1 MRSGSGSISRMRTG
15 VDLGPRPAPHAVPAP
30 PPAAAAAAAPAAAAE
45 HAAAAR
51 PASPARLVRRYLSCL
66 RWREILVL
74 QGSPLLG
81 AAFAMGEVTA
91 GRVAALAVLTAAS
104 CCLVAH
110 IFVLNDWAGMSADLK
125 DPNKQAG
132 VFAARGIGRR
142 EVGWLWLAL
151 LVASVA
157 LCGWLGPRPLAIAL
171 AIAGL
176 SALYSVP
183 AYHAKGIP
191 LLNSALHL
199 AGGILHFLLGYSLFS
214 AIDRRGLEIAC
225 YFALVFVAG
234 HLTQEVRDHEGD
246 RLNGIKTNAV
256 IFGKTTTFA
265 AGLAVFT
272 LAYVY
277 LAVLAA
283 RAIVPRA
290 LVSLA
295 ILYPLH
301 LYWSLAALRA
311 GLTFDSIRS
320 LRARYRALYTIIGI
334 AMLAALLLES

>member
-1 MRSGSGSISRMRTG
+1 MHSGSGSISRMRTG
-15 VDLGPRPAPHAVPAP
+15 IGTSPRAAPHPVPVPAQ
-30 PPAAAAAAAPAAAAE
+30 AAAAE
-45 HAAAAR
+45 RAAAAR
-51 PASPARLVRRYLSCL
+51 PGARAPSPARFVRRSLSCL

-91 GRVAALAVLTAAS
+91 GRVAALAVLAAGS

-110 IFVLNDWAGMSADLK
+110 IFVLNDWTGMSADLR

-151 LVASVA
+151 LAASIV
-157 LCGWLGPRPLAIAL
+157 LFGGLGPRPLAIAL

-199 AGGILHFLLGYSLFS
+199 AGGVLHFLLGYSLFRG
-214 AIDRRGLEIAC
+214 IDRRGLEIAC
-225 YFALVFVAG
+225 FFALAFVAG

-246 RLNGIKTNAV
+246 QINGIKTNAV

-265 AGLAVFT
+265 AALAVFT
-272 LAYVY
+272 FAHAYLV
-277 LAVLAA
+277 ALAA

-290 LVSLA
+290 LVALA

-301 LYWSLAALRA
+301 LYWSLATLRS
-311 GLTFDSIRS
+311 GLTFESIRR
-320 LRARYRALYTIIGI
+320 LQARYRALYTIIGI
-334 AMLAALLLES
+334 AMLVACIS

>member
-15 VDLGPRPAPHAVPAP
+15 IGTSPRAVPHP
-30 PPAAAAAAAPAAAAE
+30 VPVPASAAVAAE
-45 HAAAAR
+45 AEAAERTAAVR
-51 PASPARLVRRYLSCL
+51 QASPARFVRRYLSCL

-81 AAFAMGEVTA
+81 AAFAMGEATA

-151 LVASVA
+151 LLASVA
-157 LCGWLGPRPLAIAL
+157 LFGWLGPRPLAIAL

-199 AGGILHFLLGYSLFS
+199 AGGVLHFLLGYSLFS

-225 YFALVFVAG
+225 FFALAFVAG

-272 LAYVY
+272 FAYGY

-290 LVSLA
+290 LVALA

-301 LYWSLAALRA
+301 LYWSLATLRS
-311 GLTFDSIRS
+311 GLTFESVRR
-320 LRARYRALYTIIGI
+320 LQTRYRALYTIIGI
-334 AMLAALLLES
+334 AMLAALLLEP

>member
-1 MRSGSGSISRMRTG
+1 MRSGSGSISRMRAR
-15 VDLGPRPAPHAVPAP
+15 VDLGPRAAPHAVPAP
-30 PPAAAAAAAPAAAAE
+30 APAPAAAAE
-45 HAAAAR
+45 GTAAVR
-51 PASPARLVRRYLSCL
+51 PASRARFVRRYLSCL
-66 RWREILVL
+66 RWPEILVL

-110 IFVLNDWAGMSADLK
+110 IFVLNDWAGMTADLK

-157 LCGWLGPRPLAIAL
+157 LFGWLGPRPPAIAL

-183 AYHAKGIP
+183 TYHAKGIP

-199 AGGILHFLLGYSLFS
+199 AGGVLHFLLGYSLFS

-225 YFALVFVAG
+225 FFALAFVAG

-246 RLNGIKTNAV
+246 RLNGINTNAV
-256 IFGKTTTFA
+256 IFGKTSTFA

-272 LAYVY
+272 FAYVY
-277 LAVLAA
+277 LVVLAA

-290 LVSLA
+290 LVAMA

-301 LYWSLAALRA
+301 LYWSLATLRS
-311 GLTFDSIRS
+311 GLTFESIRR
-320 LRARYRALYTIIGI
+320 LQTRYRALYTIIGF

>member
-1 MRSGSGSISRMRTG
+1 MRSGSGSISRMHTG
-15 VDLGPRPAPHAVPAP
+15 VDLGPRPAPHTVPASP
-30 PPAAAAAAAPAAAAE
+30 P
-45 HAAAAR
+45 AAAAR

-199 AGGILHFLLGYSLFS
+199 AGGVLHFLLGYSLFS

-301 LYWSLAALRA
+301 LYWSLAALRS

-320 LRARYRALYTIIGI
+320 LQARYRALYTIIGI

>member
-1 MRSGSGSISRMRTG
+1 MRTG
-15 VDLGPRPAPHAVPAP
+15 VDRGPRAGPHPAPAPAP
-30 PPAAAAAAAPAAAAE
+30 APAEAAPAAAAE
-45 HAAAAR
+45 RTAAVRPPSRAR
-51 PASPARLVRRYLSCL
+51 FVRRYLSCL

-81 AAFAMGEVTA
+81 AAFAMRAVTA
-91 GRVAALAVLTAAS
+91 GNVAALAVLTAAS

-110 IFVLNDWAGMSADLK
+110 IFVLNDWAGMTADLK
-125 DPNKQAG
+125 DPNQRAG

-157 LCGWLGPRPLAIAL
+157 LFSWLGPRPLAIAL
-171 AIAGL
+171 AIAGS

-199 AGGILHFLLGYSLFS
+199 AGGVLHFLLGYSLFG

-225 YFALVFVAG
+225 FFALAFVAG
-234 HLTQEVRDHEGD
+234 HLTQEVRDHEAD

-256 IFGKTTTFA
+256 MFGKTTTFA
-265 AGLAVFT
+265 AGVAVFT
-272 LAYVY
+272 CAYVY
-277 LAVLAA
+277 LAVLAV

-290 LVSLA
+290 LVVLA

-301 LYWSLAALRA
+301 LYWSLATLRA
-311 GLTFDSIRS
+311 GLTFESIRR
-320 LRARYRALYTIIGI
+320 LQARYRALYTIIGI
-334 AMLAALLLES
+334 AMLAALLLAS

>member
-15 VDLGPRPAPHAVPAP
+15 VDLGPRAAPHPVPAP
-30 PPAAAAAAAPAAAAE
+30 AAAPAAAAPAATAE
-45 HAAAAR
+45 RTAAAR
-51 PASPARLVRRYLSCL
+51 PASPARFVRRYLSCL

-81 AAFAMGEVTA
+81 AAFAMGAVTT
-91 GRVAALAVLTAAS
+91 GRVAALAVLTVAS

-110 IFVLNDWAGMSADLK
+110 IFVLNDWAGMSADLR

-199 AGGILHFLLGYSLFS
+199 AGGVLHFLLGYSLFRPVDGRS
-214 AIDRRGLEIAC
+214 LEIGC
-225 YFALVFVAG
+225 FFALVFAAG
-234 HLTQEVRDHEGD
+234 HLTHEARDRD
-246 RLNGIKTNAV
+246 ADLLNGIRTNAV
-256 IFGKTTTFA
+256 TFGKAGSFA
-265 AGLAVFT
+265 AGIGLFT
-272 LAYVY
+272 IADVLLV
-277 LAVLAA
+277 VLAA
-283 RAIVPRA
+283 RGAVPRA
-290 LVSLA
+290 LVLVTA
-295 ILYPLH
+295 LYAVH
-301 LYWSLAALRA
+301 LYWSLRTLRA
-311 GLTFDSIRS
+311 GLNFENIRR
-320 LRARYRALYTIIGI
+320 LQVRYRALYAIIGL
-334 AMLAALLLES
+334 MMVVTVLV

>member
-1 MRSGSGSISRMRTG
+1 M
-15 VDLGPRPAPHAVPAP
+15 
-30 PPAAAAAAAPAAAAE
+30 
-45 HAAAAR
+45 
-51 PASPARLVRRYLSCL
+51 
-66 RWREILVL
+66 L
-74 QGSPLLG
+74 Q
-81 AAFAMGEVTA
+81 
-91 GRVAALAVLTAAS
+91 R
-104 CCLVAH
+104 
-110 IFVLNDWAGMSADLK
+110 MSADLK

-151 LVASVA
+151 LLASVA
-157 LCGWLGPRPLAIAL
+157 LFGWLGPRPLAIAL

-225 YFALVFVAG
+225 FFALAFVAG

-256 IFGKTTTFA
+256 IFGKTTTFTA
-265 AGLAVFT
+265 SLAVFT
-272 LAYVY
+272 FAYGY

-290 LVSLA
+290 LVALA

-301 LYWSLAALRA
+301 LYWSLATLRS
-311 GLTFDSIRS
+311 GLTFETIRR
-320 LRARYRALYTIIGI
+320 LQARYRALYTIIGI
-334 AMLAALLLES
+334 AMLAALLLEP

>member
-15 VDLGPRPAPHAVPAP
+15 VDLGPRAAPH
-30 PPAAAAAAAPAAAAE
+30 PAAARA
-45 HAAAAR
+45 
-51 PASPARLVRRYLSCL
+51 ASPARLVRRYLSCL

-81 AAFAMGEVTA
+81 AAFAMSAVTA
-91 GRVAALAVLTAAS
+91 GNVAALAVMTAAS

-110 IFVLNDWAGMSADLK
+110 IFVLNDWAGMSADLL

-142 EVGWLWLAL
+142 EVGGLWLAL
-151 LVASVA
+151 LVASLA
-157 LCGWLGPRPLAIAL
+157 LFGWLGPRPLAIAL
-171 AIAGL
+171 AIAGS

-225 YFALVFVAG
+225 FFALVFVAG

-256 IFGKTTTFA
+256 MFGKTTTFA

-272 LAYVY
+272 CAYAY
-277 LAVLAA
+277 LVVLAA
-283 RAIVPRA
+283 RAIVPRP
-290 LVSLA
+290 LVALA

-301 LYWSLAALRA
+301 LYWSLATLHS
-311 GLTFDSIRS
+311 GLTFASIRR
-320 LRARYRALYTIIGI
+320 LQARYRALYAIIGI
-334 AMLAALLLES
+334 AMLAALLLAS

>member
-1 MRSGSGSISRMRTG
+1 MRTG
-15 VDLGPRPAPHAVPAP
+15 VDLSPRAAPQSV
-30 PPAAAAAAAPAAAAE
+30 PAAAPTAAAE
-45 HAAAAR
+45 RAAAVRPGAGAPSWAR
-51 PASPARLVRRYLSCL
+51 FVRRYLSCL

-81 AAFAMGEVTA
+81 AAFAMGGEVTA

-125 DPNKQAG
+125 DPNKQAA
-132 VFAARGIGRR
+132 VFAARGIDRR

-151 LVASVA
+151 LVASAA
-157 LCGWLGPRPLAIAL
+157 LFGWLGPRPLAIAL

-199 AGGILHFLLGYSLFS
+199 AGGVLHFLLGYSLFS

-225 YFALVFVAG
+225 FFALAFVAG

-256 IFGKTTTFA
+256 IFGKTSAFA

-272 LAYVY
+272 LAYVD
-277 LAVLAA
+277 LVVLAA

-290 LVSLA
+290 LVALA

-301 LYWSLAALRA
+301 LYWSLATLRS
-311 GLTFDSIRS
+311 GLTFESIRR
-320 LRARYRALYTIIGI
+320 LQARYRALYTIIGI

>member
-1 MRSGSGSISRMRTG
+1 MRTG
-15 VDLGPRPAPHAVPAP
+15 VDIGPRPAT
-30 PPAAAAAAAPAAAAE
+30 
-45 HAAAAR
+45 AR

-110 IFVLNDWAGMSADLK
+110 IFVLNDWAGMSADLR
-125 DPNKQAG
+125 DPNKRAG

-151 LVASVA
+151 LVASAA

-225 YFALVFVAG
+225 FFALVFVAG
-234 HLTQEVRDHEGD
+234 HLTQEVRDHDGD

-256 IFGKTTTFA
+256 IFGKTATFA

-272 LAYVY
+272 LAYAY
-277 LAVLAA
+277 LVVLAA
-283 RAIVPRA
+283 GAVVPRA
-290 LVSLA
+290 LAALA
-295 ILYPLH
+295 VLYPLH
-301 LYWSLAALRA
+301 LYWSLATFRA
-311 GLTFDSIRS
+311 GLTFESIRR
-320 LRARYRALYTIIGI
+320 LQARYRALYAIIGI
-334 AMLAALLLES
+334 AMLAALLLAS

>member
-1 MRSGSGSISRMRTG
+1 MRTG
-15 VDLGPRPAPHAVPAP
+15 VDLGPRPAPHAVPASP
-30 PPAAAAAAAPAAAAE
+30 P
-45 HAAAAR
+45 AAAAR

-199 AGGILHFLLGYSLFS
+199 AGGVLHFLLGYSLFS

>member
-1 MRSGSGSISRMRTG
+1 MRTG
-15 VDLGPRPAPHAVPAP
+15 VDLGPRPAPHPVPAS
-30 PPAAAAAAAPAAAAE
+30 APAA
-45 HAAAAR
+45 
-51 PASPARLVRRYLSCL
+51 ASPARLVRRYLSCL

-81 AAFAMGEVTA
+81 AAFAMGKVTA
-91 GRVAALAVLTAAS
+91 GNVAALAVLTAAS

-110 IFVLNDWAGMSADLK
+110 IFVLNDWAGMSADLR

-151 LVASVA
+151 LVASAA

-199 AGGILHFLLGYSLFS
+199 AGGVLHFLLGYSLFS

-225 YFALVFVAG
+225 FFALVFMAG
-234 HLTQEVRDHEGD
+234 HLTQEVRDHDGD
-246 RLNGIKTNAV
+246 RLNGIRTNAV
-256 IFGKTTTFA
+256 IFGKTATFA

-277 LAVLAA
+277 LVALAA
-283 RAIVPRA
+283 GAIVPRA
-290 LVSLA
+290 LAALA
-295 ILYPLH
+295 VLYPLH
-301 LYWSLAALRA
+301 LYWSLATLHA
-311 GLTFDSIRS
+311 GLTFESIRR
-320 LRARYRALYTIIGI
+320 LQARYRALYAIIGM
-334 AMLAALLLES
+334 AMLAALLLAS